1 MEVSDV
7 TSPDIESL
15 NMGDCSNTILFFH
28 IGRTG
33 GTSMSRYLSALAL
46 RPYIQPHPLD
56 LSMMNDLGATQPPDF
71 ISGHYSVRRWLAEV
85 PKDWWTMT
93 VLRDPVSHLFSSYW
107 HLRTH
112 GLEENMEEPL
122 RQLVLAARNYHFPIL
137 LDEKPTAEF
146 DRFFD
151 NPQTRLIL
159 NKPTGVLTRRD
170 TNEAL
175 SLLEKLTFVGTTER
189 LDRLAREIVVS
200 LGWDRRRKSEILRVT
215 NRNPYSAA
223 AMKIVPRTILH
234 RILALT
240 EFDAELHLHAR
251 NLEFQR
257 QSTLDISFPQTEDA
271 VSAVESISVADLARL
286 HTTSHWGSSHYSS
299 LHIDGDSF
307 LLHPPA
313 AEEGTSTI
321 CLGKVPLQQH
331 SAIVGVLRLKSF
343 YAQPVW
349 FRICLSIG
357 TEVLVEARML
367 VSYLHPLNLSLEFGL
382 KSGEATL
389 ELATSMDGGSQNDY
403 AWATFENLR
412 LI

>member
-1 MEVSDV
+1 MDE
-7 TSPDIESL
+7 
-15 NMGDCSNTILFFH
+15 CSNTVLFFH

-33 GTSMSRYLSALAL
+33 GTSMSRYLSGLAL

-56 LSMMNDLGATQPPDF
+56 LSVMNDLGASHPPDF
-71 ISGHYSVRRWLAEV
+71 ISGHYSIRRWLAEI

-112 GLEENMEEPL
+112 SLEENMEEPL
-122 RQLVLAARNYHFPIL
+122 RQLVLAARHHHFPIL
-137 LDEKPTAEF
+137 LDEKPTVEF

-151 NPQTRLIL
+151 NPQTRLVL

-170 TNEAL
+170 INEAL
-175 SLLEKLTFVGTTER
+175 CLLEKLTFVGTTER

-200 LGWDRRRKSEILRVT
+200 LGWDRRRKDKRLQC
-215 NRNPYSAA
+215 NNGNPYSAA
-223 AMKIVPRTILH
+223 AMRVVPRPLLN

-257 QSTLDISFPQTEDA
+257 QSTLDISFPQLEDA
-271 VSAVESISVADLARL
+271 VLAVGSISVADLARL
-286 HTTSHWGSSHYSS
+286 HTTARWEDPFCYA
-299 LHIDGDSF
+299 LRIDGDSF

-313 AEEGTSTI
+313 AEEGGASTI
-321 CLGKVPLQQH
+321 RLERVPLQQH
-331 SAIVGVLRLKSF
+331 SAIVGVLRLKSS

-357 TEVLVEARML
+357 TEVLVEARIL
-367 VSYLHPLNLSLEFGL
+367 VSYLHPVNLSVEFGL
-382 KSGEATL
+382 NSGEATL
-389 ELATSMDGGSQNDY
+389 ELATSMDGDTTNDY
-403 AWATFENLR
+403 AWATFESLR
-412 LI
+412 II